1 MVRKNKKSEKLLN
14 LSKYDLLY
22 NGKNLF
28 DKEYGD
34 FQRPDGIIYEEIN
47 VLRSR
52 TLSDCLKIGR
62 NLLELLNGDITCK
75 NLDTI
80 IERAELHIC
89 RTQAIKYIECF
100 NYYNA
105 KFQLGKPTEILDE
118 MGIEKVY
125 LLSTVGDLYK
135 CEKLEKF
142 ILDENLTVTQLT
154 ELVKIINNKSAA
166 FNLAKRFF
174 NELGEYNIAST
185 RDSYNPF

>member
-28 DKEYGD
+28 DNEYGD

-125 LLSTVGDLYK
+125 LLSTVGDSYK